1 MNFCRPVQSPV
12 PYLAS
17 FPVSSPLSFILL
29 LACCGAVVPVF
40 AQDSNVRAVSGSS
53 TTLAAADARNSGSA
67 SKSAPAPA
75 AAKAPA
81 TDVTHPGLLPTVAI
95 VPHVQTQVEVNAHQ
109 QALESSVAAPYHVT
123 STEVLSSAGTWGDF
137 TRYLQL
143 LPGVVWNTDMSNDV
157 MVRGGSPEENLYVVD
172 GIEVPNINHI
182 ALEGTTGGFT
192 SMLDT
197 STIGSVDLKA
207 GEYDARYSSRLSS
220 LVDIHT
226 LAGEPALTP
235 GIDNRRSGEV
245 DAGISGVG
253 GFLNQPMG
261 KTGNLLLSAHRS
273 ILNLAT
279 NDIGINGV
287 PIYTN
292 GLAHLESSPSSR
304 DRISALS
311 LSGADSID
319 MTPQPCDNG
328 VTSLVQ
334 TQYGGV
340 RSTNGLVWQHT
351 HTPSILST
359 VTASYSA
366 QTQLIG
372 QQLQLP
378 FEGGTGACWN
388 HPFQTSPLYQ
398 EQSRD
403 GIGTLAYGLEFSAGA
418 WLFSLGETGRLVQS
432 KYVVAQPL
440 GQQSPF
446 NPNPAWTD
454 ADNFARNLVT
464 GQTASYAEATAQL
477 GARWTLIAGAR
488 EETFAI
494 TGAHAF
500 DPRASIGLR
509 IASRQ
514 ALHASFERS
523 AQLAP
528 TIDLLSYAQNARLLP
543 IGMEQFAAGAELW
556 SSGSITASID
566 AYTKRYFNE
575 PESTEYPSLMLA
587 NMVDTLG
594 QQFVWLPLKSGGRGR
609 SQGVELLLR
618 AHRGDHLEL
627 LSSASYSKTLYAA
640 SDGILRP
647 GNFDFPF
654 VANGMATL
662 ELPGKLFAAFR
673 DTFASGRPYTPFN
686 IAASEQQSR
695 GIYNLEELNAL
706 RGPAYN
712 RVDADFH
719 RAFHVHGGLLNIY
732 GGVENA
738 FNHPNF
744 LGYAWES
751 ECRAPYGAICGE
763 SINAIPGVPEYKVTQ
778 MPRFPSAGARFVF

>member
-1 MNFCRPVQSPV
+1 MNSCRPVPSRGP
-12 PYLAS
+12 
-17 FPVSSPLSFILL
+17 SPLAFFLL
-29 LACCGAVVPVF
+29 FLAFCGTVVPVF
-40 AQDSNVRAVSGSS
+40 AQHPSVRADSGSPS
-53 TTLAAADARNSGSA
+53 TALAADALNPGGAGSA
-67 SKSAPAPA
+67 SAPA
-75 AAKAPA
+75 AAKTQPAAAPRPA
-81 TDVTHPGLLPTVAI
+81 LLPTVSI
-95 VPHVQTQVEVNAHQ
+95 IPRVQVQVEVDARRQ
-109 QALESSVAAPYHVT
+109 TLASGPGALYHFT
-123 STEVLSSAGTWGDF
+123 SAEVLSSAGTWGDF

-143 LPGVVWNTDMSNDV
+143 FPGVVWNTDMSNDI

-192 SMLDT
+192 SMLDS
-197 STIGSVDLKA
+197 STLGSVDLKA

-226 LAGEPALTP
+226 LAGGRAPAP
-235 GIDNRRSGEV
+235 GIDARRSGEV

-253 GFLNQPMG
+253 GFLSQPFG
-261 KTGNLLLSAHRS
+261 KNGNLLLSAHRS

-279 NDIGINGV
+279 DDIGINGV

-292 GLAHLESSPSSR
+292 GLAHLEASPTSR
-304 DRISALS
+304 DHISALS

-319 MTPQPCDNG
+319 ITPQPCDPG

-334 TQYGGV
+334 TQYGGM
-340 RSTNGLVWQHT
+340 RSTDGLVWQHT
-351 HTPSILST
+351 HTPRMLST

-366 QTQLIG
+366 QSQLIG
-372 QQLQLP
+372 QQLQEP

-388 HPFQTSPLYQ
+388 HPYQTSPLYR
-398 EQSRD
+398 EQTRD
-403 GIGTLAYGLEFSAGA
+403 GIATLGYGLEFSAGA
-418 WLFSLGETGRLVQS
+418 WLFSFGETGRLVKS
-432 KYVVAQPL
+432 GYAVAQPL

-446 NPNPAWTD
+446 NSNPAWTD

-464 GQTASYAEATAQL
+464 GQTGSYAQATAQL
-477 GARWTLIAGAR
+477 GARWTVIAGVR

-494 TGAHAF
+494 AGAHAF
-500 DPRASIGLR
+500 DPRASVGLR
-509 IASRQ
+509 IAARQ
-514 ALHASFERS
+514 TLHVSFEQS
-523 AQLAP
+523 AQLP
-528 TIDLLSYAQNARLLP
+528 PMIDLLSYAQNARLLP
-543 IGMEQFAAGAELW
+543 VGMRQFAAGAGLW
-556 SSGSITASID
+556 ISGSVTASIE
-566 AYTKRYFNE
+566 AYAKRYFNE

-609 SQGVELLLR
+609 SQGIELLLR
-618 AHRGDHLEL
+618 AHRGDRIEL

-640 SDGILRP
+640 ADGILRP
-647 GNFDFPF
+647 GNFDFPL
-654 VANGMATL
+654 VVNGMATI

-673 DTFASGRPYTPFN
+673 DTYAGGRPYTPFD
-686 IAASEQQSR
+686 IAASEQQAR
-695 GIYNLEELNAL
+695 GIYNLELVNAL

-719 RAFHVHGGLLNIY
+719 RAFRVRGGLLNIY

-738 FNHPNF
+738 FNRPNF

-763 SINAIPGVPEYKVTQ
+763 SINAVPGVPEYKVTQ
-778 MPRFPSAGARFVF
+778 MPRFPSAGLRLAF

>member
-1 MNFCRPVQSPV
+1 
-12 PYLAS
+12 L
-17 FPVSSPLSFILL
+17 SPLAFILF
-29 LACCGAVVPVF
+29 LAFCGAVVPVS
-40 AQDSNVRAVSGSS
+40 AQDSDIRTVSSPS
-53 TTLAAADARNSGSA
+53 PALATADASNSA
-67 SKSAPAPA
+67 KAASAPD
-75 AAKAPA
+75 AAKAPSTA
-81 TDVTHPGLLPTVAI
+81 ASHSGLLPSIAI
-95 VPHVQTQVEVNAHQ
+95 IPSVQSQVEVNARQ
-109 QALESSVAAPYHVT
+109 QALESGLAAPYHVT

-137 TRYLQL
+137 TRYLQF
-143 LPGVVWNTDMSNDV
+143 LPGVVWNTDMSNNV
-157 MVRGGSPEENLYVVD
+157 MVRGGSPDENLYVVD

-207 GEYDARYSSRLSS
+207 GEYDARFSSRLSS

-226 LAGEPALTP
+226 LIGGREIAP
-235 GIDNRRSGEV
+235 GIDARRSGEV

-253 GFLNQPMG
+253 GFLNQPLG
-261 KTGNLLLSAHRS
+261 KSGNLLLSAHRS

-292 GLAHLESSPSSR
+292 GLAHLDWSPTSR
-304 DRISALS
+304 DHISALS
-311 LSGADSID
+311 LSGADSIN
-319 MTPQPCDNG
+319 MTPQPCDPG

-334 TQYGGV
+334 TQYSGS

-366 QTQLIG
+366 QSQLIG

-378 FEGGTGACWN
+378 FEGGTSACWN
-388 HPFQTSPLYQ
+388 HAYQTAPLYQ
-398 EQSRD
+398 EQTRD
-403 GIGTLAYGLEFSAGA
+403 GLGTLAYGLEFSAGK

-432 KYVVAQPL
+432 NYAVAQPR

-454 ADNFARNLVT
+454 ADNFTRNLVT
-464 GQTASYAEATAQL
+464 GQTGSYAEATAQL

-494 TGAHAF
+494 TGARAF
-500 DPRASIGLR
+500 NPRASVGFR
-509 IASRQ
+509 ITSRQ
-514 ALHASFERS
+514 ALHVSFERS
-523 AQLAP
+523 AQLPP

-543 IGMEQFAAGAELW
+543 IGMQQFAAGAELW
-556 SSGSITASID
+556 SSGSMTASIE

-575 PESTEYPSLMLA
+575 PESTDYPSLMLA

-609 SQGVELLLR
+609 SQGIELLLR
-618 AHRGDHLEL
+618 AHRGNRLEL

-647 GNFDFPF
+647 GNFDFPL
-654 VANGMATL
+654 VANGMATF
-662 ELPGKLFAAFR
+662 ELPGKLFATFR
-673 DTFASGRPYTPFN
+673 DTFASGRPYTPYN
-686 IAASEQQSR
+686 ITASEQQSR
-695 GIYNLEELNAL
+695 GIYDLAQVNAL
-706 RGPAYN
+706 RGPSYN

-719 RAFHVHGGLLNIY
+719 RAFHVHGGLLSIY

-751 ECRAPYGAICGE
+751 VCRAPYGAICGE
-763 SINAIPGVPEYKVTQ
+763 SINAIPGVPIYKVTQ
-778 MPRFPSAGARFVF
+778 MPRFPSAGARFAF

>member
-1 MNFCRPVQSPV
+1 MHSFRLV
-12 PYLAS
+12 P
-17 FPVSSPLSFILL
+17 SPLSFILFFVF
-29 LACCGAVVPVF
+29 CGAVVPVF
-40 AQDSNVRAVSGSS
+40 AQDSDVPAVSGPS
-53 TTLAAADARNSGSA
+53 TSPSAADARSSGSA
-67 SKSAPAPA
+67 SKSASVPA

-81 TDVTHPGLLPTVAI
+81 TAATHPALLPSVAI
-95 VPHVQTQVEVNAHQ
+95 VPRVQSQVVVNAHQ
-109 QALESSVAAPYHVT
+109 QALETGLAAPYHVT
-123 STEVLSSAGTWGDF
+123 SAEVLSSAGTWGDF

-182 ALEGTTGGFT
+182 SLEGTTGGFT

-197 STIGSVDLKA
+197 STLASVDLKA
-207 GEYDARYSSRLSS
+207 GDYDARYSSRLSS
-220 LVDIHT
+220 LVEIHT
-226 LAGEPALTP
+226 LAGGEKQH
-235 GIDNRRSGEV
+235 SGEA

-253 GFLNQPMG
+253 GFLNQPVG
-261 KTGNLLLSAHRS
+261 KTGSLLLSAHRS

-292 GLAHLESSPSSR
+292 GLAHLEWSPGSH
-304 DRISALS
+304 DHISALS

-319 MTPQPCDNG
+319 MTPQPCDPG

-334 TQYGGV
+334 TQYGGM
-340 RSTNGLVWQHT
+340 RSTDGLVWQHT

-359 VTASYSA
+359 VTASYSV
-366 QTQLIG
+366 QGQLIG
-372 QQLQLP
+372 QQLQVP
-378 FEGGTGACWN
+378 FEGGTNACWS
-388 HPFQTSPLYQ
+388 HPFQTFPLYQ
-398 EQSRD
+398 EQTRD
-403 GIGTLAYGLEFSAGA
+403 GLSTLAYGLQFSAGA
-418 WLFSLGETGRLVQS
+418 WLFSLGETGHLVES
-432 KYVVAQPL
+432 NYAVSQPR

-446 NPNPAWTD
+446 NSNPAWTD
-454 ADNFARNLVT
+454 ADNFTRNLIT
-464 GQTASYAEATAQL
+464 GQTGSYAEATAQF
-477 GARWTLIAGAR
+477 GIRWTVIAGAR

-514 ALHASFERS
+514 ALHVSFERS
-523 AQLAP
+523 AQLPP
-528 TIDLLSYAQNARLLP
+528 TIDLLSYAQNAHLLP
-543 IGMEQFAAGAELW
+543 IGMRQVAAGAELW
-556 SSGSITASID
+556 RSGGMTASIE
-566 AYTKRYFNE
+566 AYSKRYFNE

-609 SQGVELLLR
+609 AQGIELLLR
-618 AHRGDHLEL
+618 AHRGDRLEL
-627 LSSASYSKTLYAA
+627 LSSASYSKTLYSAA
-640 SDGILRP
+640 DGILRP
-647 GNFDFPF
+647 GNFDFPL
-654 VANGMATL
+654 VANSMATL
-662 ELPGKLFAAFR
+662 KLPGKLFAAFR
-673 DTFASGRPYTPFN
+673 DTYASGRPYTPFN
-686 IAASEQQSR
+686 IVASEQQSR
-695 GIYNLEELNAL
+695 GIYNLALVNAL

-738 FNHPNF
+738 FNRPNF

-763 SINAIPGVPEYKVTQ
+763 SVNAISGVPEYKVTQ
-778 MPRFPSAGARFVF
+778 MPRFPSAGARFAF

>member
-1 MNFCRPVQSPV
+1 MNSCRLIQSPV
-12 PYLAS
+12 L
-17 FPVSSPLSFILL
+17 SPLSYFLL
-29 LACCGAVVPVF
+29 FAFCGAFVPVF
-40 AQDSNVRAVSGSS
+40 AQDSDVHAISSPS
-53 TTLAAADARNSGSA
+53 TTLSASDAHNSGNTAKSA
-67 SKSAPAPA
+67 SAPA
-75 AAKAPA
+75 AAKTPA
-81 TDVTHPGLLPTVAI
+81 TAATHPGLLPSVAI
-95 VPHVQTQVEVNAHQ
+95 VPHVQSQVEVNAHQ
-109 QALESSVAAPYHVT
+109 QTLETGLAAPYHVT
-123 STEVLSSAGTWGDF
+123 SAEVLSSAGTWGDF

-197 STIGSVDLKA
+197 STLGSVDLKA

-220 LVDIHT
+220 LVEIHM
-226 LAGEPALTP
+226 LAASRAPAP
-235 GIDNRRSGEV
+235 GNDARRSGEV

-253 GFLNQPMG
+253 GFLGQPVG
-261 KTGNLLLSAHRS
+261 KSGSLLLSAHRS

-292 GLAHLESSPSSR
+292 GVAHFEGSPSSR
-304 DRISALS
+304 DHISALS

-319 MTPQPCDNG
+319 MTPQPCDPG

-334 TQYGGV
+334 TQYSGM
-340 RSTNGLVWQHT
+340 RSTNGLVWQRT
-351 HTPSILST
+351 YTPRILST

-366 QTQLIG
+366 QSQLIG
-372 QQLQLP
+372 QQLQVP
-378 FEGGTGACWN
+378 FEGGTDVCWN
-388 HPFQTSPLYQ
+388 HPYQTSPLYQ
-398 EQSRD
+398 EQTRD
-403 GIGTLAYGLEFSAGA
+403 GLGTLAYGLEFSAGA
-418 WLFSLGETGRLVQS
+418 WLFSVGETGRLVQS
-432 KYVVAQPL
+432 NYTVAQPQ

-454 ADNFARNLVT
+454 ADNFVRNLVT
-464 GQTASYAEATAQL
+464 GQTASYAEATAQF
-477 GARWTLIAGAR
+477 GTRWTLIAGAR

-509 IASRQ
+509 IGARQ
-514 ALHASFERS
+514 ALNASFERS
-523 AQLAP
+523 AQLPP
-528 TIDLLSYAQNARLLP
+528 TIDLLSYPQNARLHP
-543 IGMEQFAAGAELW
+543 IGMQQFAAGAKLW
-556 SSGSITASID
+556 SSGSMSASIE

-575 PESTEYPSLMLA
+575 PESTEYPTLMLA

-618 AHRGDHLEL
+618 AHRGDRLEL

-640 SDGILRP
+640 VDGILRP
-647 GNFDFPF
+647 GNFDFPL
-654 VANGMATL
+654 VANGMATV

-673 DTFASGRPYTPFN
+673 DTYASGRPYTPFN

-695 GIYNLEELNAL
+695 GIYNLDQVNAL

-738 FNHPNF
+738 FNRPNF

-751 ECRAPYGAICGE
+751 VCRAPYGAICGE
-763 SINAIPGVPEYKVTQ
+763 SVNAIPGVPEYKVTQ
-778 MPRFPSAGARFVF
+778 MPRFPSAGVRFAF